1 VKPQL
6 KTQTTK
12 GKSME
17 FLKEILG
24 EELYSQLVEKIN
36 AHNGNEANKDNQIKI
51 GNLGKGEYVAQGKY
65 KALED
70 LLKGKETEL
79 TTANELIAELKKGTK
94 GNEEMQGKI
103 TAYESQ
109 VAELQQELA
118 ETKVKSAIKVGL
130 AKEGV
135 IDADV
140 VEFLTEKLL
149 RSAKEKGAEI
159 KVDENDNIKGWDD
172 HLTGLKTQSP
182 KFFEGNSQGGMQV
195 LGDNKLP
202 KGEQGAATVTKEQF
216 RAMSYEERV
225 ALKQTNEQLYKNLAN
240 N

>member
-1 VKPQL
+1 
-6 KTQTTK
+6 
-12 GKSME
+12 MD

-24 EELYSQLVEKIN
+24 EELFAQVASRIN
-36 AHNGNEANKDNQIKI
+36 EHNGNEANKDKQVKI
-51 GNLGKGEYVAQGKY
+51 ANLGSGEYVGKGKY
-65 KALED
+65 DALD
-70 LLKGKETEL
+70 AMLKGKETEL

-140 VEFLTEKLL
+140 VEFLTDKLL

-172 HLTGLKTQSP
+172 HLAGLKTQSP
-182 KFFEGNSQGGMQV
+182 KFFEANAQGSMQV

-202 KGEQGAATVTKEQF
+202 TGEQGAATVTKEQF

-225 ALKQTNEQLYKNLAN
+225 ALKQSNEQLYKNLAN